1 MDMSEYTEDIVN
13 GWWAT
18 ASFETME
25 EITGFRMID
34 FSPEDDYQEFVEAC
48 NDWWNWLTLYNKTI
62 YYQMYN

>member
-34 FSPEDDYQEFVEAC
+34 FSTEDGYQEFVEAC
-48 NDWWNWLTLYNKTI
+48 DDWWNWLPLYNKTI